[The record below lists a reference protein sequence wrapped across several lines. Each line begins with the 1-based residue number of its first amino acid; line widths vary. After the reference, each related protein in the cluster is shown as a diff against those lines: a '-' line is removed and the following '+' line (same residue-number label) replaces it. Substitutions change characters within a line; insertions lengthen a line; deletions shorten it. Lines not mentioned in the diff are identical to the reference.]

1 MRDRFTKLVLDHPRA
16 VILAAVLLVWGQTLR
31 FDFVWD
37 DYFFIQENLA
47 IRTLTSIPDMFTSLE
62 AQAAFADGFR
72 VYRPLR
78 TAHYALLYFLGGGQ
92 NRPML
97 FHLANVCWHGAAACL
112 VFAVALRLLRRR
124 TAADT
129 SGHESTAV
137 ALAAGLA
144 FAVHP
149 VLSETVSWAKGL
161 DDIMAAVFTL
171 LATRLLLDWD
181 GRWGKTYCAMVAA
194 YVAAMYSKESAVPW
208 AAFAFLIFWRFHKRS
223 LGYSVVLSLPLVA
236 FSVLSLWHRHAVI
249 GRTSQIAPISGTY
262 GQTLIDMFV
271 TVGPYLRLALGIPPF
286 SIDYSYMTGG
296 HALTSPA
303 VVVGVGLVI
312 IVAGL
317 TVSACISPHDEL
329 AGLGGA
335 WFLLFMLPVSNLVP
349 MMQYMAERFLYL
361 PLVGCILAA
370 AGWAAGMPRRRLAA
384 GVAAVTIMLWAG
396 AAWAR
401 SSIWKDEVTLFGRS
415 YEQGPRSARLER
427 NAISALLK
435 QPHMEDVFTLVP
447 YPDRLPLLELAPPA
461 RRAGADWPRVVETG
475 RQLTSTFPESPFANE
490 AAGLIFSLGGEPR
503 EGALVLERAAAGDP
517 ENARIWGNLGGA
529 YLASGQFDRAIPAL
543 ERSRQLAPNSVVVL
557 QALGAAYRRQGDFV
571 HAAPVYETLMKLEP
585 ANPDNARWL
594 EESRAKIARP

>member
-1 MRDRFTKLVLDHPRA
+1 
-16 VILAAVLLVWGQTLR
+16 
-31 FDFVWD
+31 
-37 DYFFIQENLA
+37 
-47 IRTLTSIPDMFTSLE
+47 
-62 AQAAFADGFR
+62 
-72 VYRPLR
+72 
-78 TAHYALLYFLGGGQ
+78 
-92 NRPML
+92 
-97 FHLANVCWHGAAACL
+97 
-112 VFAVALRLLRRR
+112 
-124 TAADT
+124 
-129 SGHESTAV
+129 
-137 ALAAGLA
+137 
-144 FAVHP
+144 
-149 VLSETVSWAKGL
+149 
-161 DDIMAAVFTL
+161 
-171 LATRLLLDWD
+171 
-181 GRWGKTYCAMVAA
+181 
-194 YVAAMYSKESAVPW
+194 
-208 AAFAFLIFWRFHKRS
+208 
-223 LGYSVVLSLPLVA
+223 
-236 FSVLSLWHRHAVI
+236 
-249 GRTSQIAPISGTY
+249 
-262 GQTLIDMFV
+262 
-271 TVGPYLRLALGIPPF
+271 
-286 SIDYSYMTGG
+286 
-296 HALTSPA
+296 
-303 VVVGVGLVI
+303 
-312 IVAGL
+312 
-317 TVSACISPHDEL
+317 
-329 AGLGGA
+329 
-335 WFLLFMLPVSNLVP
+335 
-349 MMQYMAERFLYL
+349 
-361 PLVGCILAA
+361 
-370 AGWAAGMPRRRLAA
+370 MPRRRLAA

-461 RRAGADWPRVVETG
+461 RRAGADWPRVVDTG

>member
-1 MRDRFTKLVLDHPRA
+1 MRDRFTKLALDHPRTL
-16 VILAAVLLVWGQTLR
+16 ILAAVLLVWGQTLR

-37 DYFFIQENLA
+37 DYFFIQENQA
-47 IRTLTSIPDMFTSLE
+47 IRSLTNVPEMFTSLE

-92 NRPML
+92 NRPIL
-97 FHLANVCWHGAAACL
+97 FHLASVCWHGAAACL

-124 TAADT
+124 ADGDE
-129 SGHESTAV
+129 SGRASTAV

-149 VLSETVSWAKGL
+149 VLSEAVSWAKGL
-161 DDIMAAVFTL
+161 DDIMAAAFTL

-181 GRWGKTYCAMVAA
+181 GGWGKGYWAMVAA
-194 YVAAMYSKESAVPW
+194 FVAAMYSKESAVPW
-208 AAFAFLIFWRFHKRS
+208 VAFAGLIFWRFHKQPLARTA
-223 LGYSVVLSLPLVA
+223 VLSVPLVIVT
-236 FSVLSLWHRHAVI
+236 VLSLWHRHAVL
-249 GRTSQIAPISGTY
+249 GRSSQISPISGTY

-271 TVGPYLRLALGIPPF
+271 TVGPYLRVALGIPPF
-286 SIDYSYMTGG
+286 SIDYSYMTSG

-303 VVVGVGLVI
+303 VVVGVALLI

-317 TVSACISPHDEL
+317 TVSAFIGQRDEL

-361 PLVGCILAA
+361 PLVGCMLAA
-370 AGWAAGMPRRRLAA
+370 AGWLADMPRRRLTA
-384 GVAAVTIMLWAG
+384 GVTAVSITLWAG

-401 SSIWKDEVTLFGRS
+401 SSIWKDEVTLFVRS
-415 YEQGPRSARLER
+415 YEQGPRSARLEL

-435 QPHMEDVFTLVP
+435 QPHMRDVFTLVP
-447 YPDRLPLLELAPPA
+447 YPNRVPLLELAPPA
-461 RRAGADWPRVVETG
+461 RRAGADWPRVLETG

-490 AAGLIFSLGGEPR
+490 AAGLIFSLGGQPG
-503 EGALVLERAAAGDP
+503 EGALALERAAAGNPD
-517 ENARIWGNLGGA
+517 NARIWRNLGGA
-529 YLASGQFDRAIPAL
+529 YLANGQPDRAIPAL
-543 ERSRQLAPNSVVVL
+543 ERSLQLAPDNLVVL
-557 QALGAAYRRQGDFV
+557 QTLGAAYRSQGDFV
-571 HAAPVYETLMKLEP
+571 HAAAVYETLVKLEP
-585 ANPDNARWL
+585 ANPDNTRWL
-594 EESRAKIARP
+594 EESHAKIARP